1 MSPIRSIS
9 IVVLLLF
16 VVIQQ
21 SNGQRSIYNGKKL
34 PPQRSNYNAI
44 RIPKSK
50 SFICPV
56 FDESSYPYTG
66 IGVKVG
72 DPFAL
77 TFKFYISKNFAVV
90 ADFGKSASALYSQYY
105 TDIFDNYFPDP
116 DDTLTYFSHKVV
128 QDWVGEFK
136 LIYQIDASALSPGLW
151 FYTGVGVEARDLK
164 IDYQY
169 STNAPLPPQT
179 RTVQR
184 KRNTQGVEAVIGVEY
199 ANFKFPI
206 STFLELEYY
215 YDLAKDPGWTK
226 LQGGV
231 GLRYIF

>member
-1 MSPIRSIS
+1 MY
-9 IVVLLLF
+9 LLF
-16 VVIQQ
+16 ILISYQ
-21 SNGQRSIYNGKKL
+21 GIAQRSVFKGKKL

-50 SFICPV
+50 SFVCPV

-72 DPFAL
+72 DPFGL
-77 TFKFYISKNFAVV
+77 TFKFYMSKNFAIV

-105 TDIFDNYFPDP
+105 TDIFDDYFPDP
-116 DDTLTYFSHKVV
+116 ADTLTYFSHEVV
-128 QDWVGEFK
+128 RDWVGEFK
-136 LIYQIDASALSPGLW
+136 LVYQIDARALSPGLW
-151 FYTGVGVEARDLK
+151 FYTGAGVEGRDLK

-169 STNAPLPPQT
+169 STNAPLPPET
-179 RTVQR
+179 RTLQR
-184 KRNTQGVEAVIGVEY
+184 KRTTLGVEAVVGVEY